1 MRERKIKGA
10 SQSNGEMVRKSYDTL
25 SCQFSLI
32 YLPHTASYLGG
43 LLDQIVLLNWVG
55 AKRLVLGVQLCI
67 ILLWLA
73 HYYSTSW
80 AELFIFYKYR
90 IYPANSNFL
99 LLYHSNKKCGWNYDD
114 ARIQQLMVILWSLFW
129 LYDTTWM
136 LAWNLHIFA

>member
-1 MRERKIKGA
+1 MRDGKEILWYPELSILNNLSTTY
-10 SQSNGEMVRKSYDTL
+10 SQLPWRFIGPN
-25 SCQFSLI
+25 SLI
-32 YLPHTASYLGG
+32 ELSRGQKTTF
-43 LLDQIVLLNWVG
+43 
-55 AKRLVLGVQLCI
+55 GVQLCI
-67 ILLWLA
+67 ILLWPA
-73 HYYSTSW
+73 YCYSISW

-114 ARIQQLMVILWSLFW
+114 ARIQQLMVILWWLFW